1 MAYIN
6 LLKQDSQPNHFII
19 IDRILCNQ
27 NFIDTFY
34 LDLDLYPFRDTYD
47 EDPCVK
53 DLIKWIDDWL
63 KNEKK
68 QGYKPRFKYQIEPR
82 EFAVKKLLPKLKQ
95 WDSDMFVSIH

>member
-19 IDRILCNQ
+19 MDRILCNQ
-27 NFIDTFY
+27 NFIDTFWLELNDY
-34 LDLDLYPFRDTYD
+34 SFHYTYGDSPF
-47 EDPCVK
+47 VK
-53 DLIKWIDDWL
+53 DLIKWIEDWL

-95 WDSDMFVSIH
+95 WDSDMLISIH